1 MNYIKTFNLHAVI
14 MEFWLVLLVPT
25 VTETGNMIF
34 CALIFLTKSLQ
45 TVNQVIT
52 QVWVY
57 HGLKLTQKICT

>member
-25 VTETGNMIF
+25 VIETGNTIF

-52 QVWVY
+52 QMWVY